1 MVTEASVVSENW
13 LGSRVFC
20 RAERGIGKMTG
31 KAIRSKNVDMS
42 NEKEGEKP
50 NGRKSKG
57 SNRERNVS
65 WVKRSLIES

>member
-1 MVTEASVVSENW
+1 VTEAFVTRER

-20 RAERGIGKMTG
+20 IAEKGIGKIQG

-42 NEKEGEKP
+42 NGKEGEKP